1 MEATRQEGL
10 RRLDAFTTDGVQRYA
25 KTRNFDFGPHDR
37 SNVSVLS
44 PYIRH
49 RLLREEEVIASTRAR
64 HPDDAT
70 RKFIEEVFW
79 RAYFKGWLQHHP
91 TVWAAYRADTKKLV
105 AELEDGGE
113 LCERFI
119 SATEGNTGI
128 DCFDAW
134 AKELTTTGYL
144 HNHARMWFASIWVF
158 TLELPWQLGADF
170 FLRNLLDGD
179 PASNTLS
186 WRWVSG
192 LHTKG
197 KTYLARVSNI
207 SNYTEG
213 RFNPQGL
220 LATEA
225 TPLQEERSHPTIA
238 PSLPDTEIP
247 DGRFGLLMTED
258 DLGATELLGGKT
270 PAAILGIAAPRLRS
284 VLPIGT
290 EAHSFATNAVRQ
302 AVDAAAS
309 ELEVDGRY
317 TEADEWSATL
327 VEWAT
332 QHHLETIVTPY
343 IPVGPVYDALSD
355 AKDSLSDFGI
365 RLVLPVRRYDRETWP
380 YADRGYFK
388 LKKKIDTILERLDL
402 DNDDVPFT
410 TPSGGNAQI
419 DFLNERG

>member
-1 MEATRQEGL
+1 MDATRQEGL
-10 RRLDAFTTDGVQRYA
+10 RRLDAFTADGVQRYG
-25 KTRNFDFGPHDR
+25 KTRNFDFGPLDR

-49 RLLREEEVIASTRAR
+49 RLLLEEEVIAGTLAR
-64 HPDDAT
+64 HPANAV

-79 RAYFKGWLQHHP
+79 RAYFKGYLQHHP
-91 TVWAAYRADTKKLV
+91 TIWAAYRADVRKTVQNMETDADLR
-105 AELEDGGE
+105 
-113 LCERFI
+113 ERYI

-134 AKELTTTGYL
+134 AKELVATGYL

-158 TLELPWQLGADF
+158 TLRLPWQMGADF
-170 FLRNLLDGD
+170 FLRHLLDGD

-207 SNYTEG
+207 ANFTDG
-213 RFNPQGL
+213 RFNPQGM

-225 TPLQEERSHPTIA
+225 TALEEERAHPTLDL
-238 PSLPDTEIP
+238 SLPKTGSFGD
-247 DGRFGLLMTED
+247 RFGLLMTED
-258 DLGATELLGGKT
+258 DLSADDILDGEK
-270 PAAILGIAAPRLRS
+270 PAAVLGIAAPRTRS

-290 EAHSFATNAVRQ
+290 HAHSFATSAVRN
-302 AVDAAAS
+302 AVDATADSLA
-309 ELEVDGRY
+309 VDGRY
-317 TEADEWSATL
+317 TEADSWTATL

-332 QHHLETIVTPY
+332 QHHLDTIVTSY

-365 RLVLPVRRYDRETWP
+365 RIVQVGRRYDRETWP
-380 YADRGYFK
+380 FADRGYFK

-402 DNDDVPFT
+402 DGSDVPFASSSSA
-410 TPSGGNAQI
+410 PLQI